1 MMNILIL
8 GPQGSGKGTQAKL
21 ISDKFK
27 IPHISTG
34 DMFREN
40 ISKKTELGKK
50 AEAFI
55 KSGQLVPDELT
66 IALVKD
72 RLSRIDAKSGYIL
85 DGFPRND
92 SQAEALDK
100 ITKVQTVLN
109 ITLHDDIA
117 VKRISSRR
125 TCEKCGAIYSAI
137 TDDIK
142 KGCVKCGGKLIIRAD
157 DTPKAVMD
165 RLKIYHEK
173 TKPLID
179 YYTKKKILLE
189 IDGDRPVEVVFAEI
203 EKGLNKLK

>member
-1 MMNILIL
+1 MNILIL

-21 ISDKFK
+21 ISERFK
-27 IPHISTG
+27 VPHISTG

-40 ISKKTELGKK
+40 ISNKTKLGKK

-55 KSGQLVPDELT
+55 RSGQLVPDGLT
-66 IALVKD
+66 IALVKN
-72 RLSRIDAKSGYIL
+72 RLSRLDAKSGYIL

-100 ITKVQTVLN
+100 ITKVEYVLN
-109 ITLHDDIA
+109 INLDDEIA

-137 TDDIK
+137 TDNIEN
-142 KGCVKCGGKLIIRAD
+142 GCIKCGGNLIIRAD

-165 RLKIYHEK
+165 RLAIYHNK

-179 YYTKKKILLE
+179 YYIKKKILIQ
-189 IDGDRPVEVVFAEI
+189 IDGDRSVDDIFSEI
-203 EKGLNKLK
+203 EKKLMRMK